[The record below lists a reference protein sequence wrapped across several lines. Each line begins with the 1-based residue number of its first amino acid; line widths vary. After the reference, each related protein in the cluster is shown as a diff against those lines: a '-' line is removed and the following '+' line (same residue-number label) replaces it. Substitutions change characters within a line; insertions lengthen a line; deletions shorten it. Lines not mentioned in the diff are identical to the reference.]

1 MRHALIS
8 HVLAVAVAFGPAL
21 AACHLQAADTAKPTA
36 LPLKKIVLFNSGVG
50 FFEHAGEVTG
60 DASVDLQFNVDDI
73 NDLLKSLVPQDLG
86 GGRASTVTYGSMDP
100 ITKTLKTFA
109 IDLTQNPTIAD
120 LLGQVRG
127 EQAELDAGKAMK
139 GTILGIEKRKH
150 RVEKEIVE
158 EEYLNL
164 LTDEGLTSVAL
175 PSVQRIRLLNPKLDA
190 ELRQALALLA
200 TGRSNDKKSVS
211 LRFLGEGKRP
221 VRVSYIQESPV
232 WKTSYRLVLDEEKD
246 PLLQGWAIVE
256 NTTEE
261 DWKEVDL
268 TLVSGRPISFVM
280 NLYQP
285 LYISR
290 PLVEPELFA
299 SLRPQTYGQDM
310 AGADREFAEAGKQ
323 ARERQLDALAR
334 KAPAAAAPPAPAA
347 AKSGAGTLNLSGANA
362 YGGFMAENG
371 RRAMEKASLGD
382 GLQSAAEASNLGE
395 LFQYEIETPV
405 ALPRQQ
411 SAMLPIVA
419 ETVKGE
425 KVSIYNPAVHP
436 KHPLNGLR
444 LTNSTKLH
452 LMQGPITVFD
462 DDSYAGDAQIEDL
475 PPGTERLLSY
485 AVDLDTEVAQVT
497 NGKPSELV
505 SMKIVRGVLQISN
518 KLSREVVYT
527 VKNSGR
533 KEKKVLVEYPLD
545 TTWKLTAPEKP
556 TEKTRDRYRF
566 AVAAAPGKPA
576 ELKIAED
583 QLVYS
588 AIAITDIDDG
598 SLALYLR
605 GKNISDAVRKAV
617 ADVRSRNAAINALRM
632 QHARIEQQ
640 INVINQEQ
648 SRIRQNMQ
656 QLDRNSELYQRYV
669 KKFGEQEDMVEKLRA
684 EALTVQEQIDAKSR
698 ELNDFIGGLNVA

>member
-1 MRHALIS
+1 MRHALLPLS
-8 HVLAVAVAFGPAL
+8 LAVAVAIGPVLTARN
-21 AACHLQAADTAKPTA
+21 LQAADTAKPAA

-109 IDLTQNPTIAD
+109 IDLTQDPTIAD

-139 GTILGIEKRKH
+139 GTILGIEVRKR
-150 RVEKEIVE
+150 VIDEEVLE

-310 AGADREFAEAGKQ
+310 AGADRDFAEAGKQ
-323 ARERQLDALAR
+323 ARERQMDSLAR
-334 KAPAAAAPPAPAA
+334 KATAAAAPAAPGVTKLGAGSLQLNAA
-347 AKSGAGTLNLSGANA
+347 ADKKGDAN
-362 YGGFMAENG
+362 Y
-371 RRAMEKASLGD
+371 RAMEKAASLGD

-425 KVSIYNPAVHP
+425 KVSIYNAAVHP

-462 DDSYAGDAQIEDL
+462 AGSYAGDAQIEDL

-497 NGKPSELV
+497 HGKPSELV
-505 SMKIVRGVLQISN
+505 SMKINRGVLQISN

-545 TTWKLTAPEKP
+545 DTWKLTAPEKP

-566 AVAAAPGKPA
+566 AVAAVPGKPT
-576 ELKIAED
+576 ELKINEE
-583 QLVYS
+583 QLIYS

-598 SLALYLR
+598 SLAVYLR
-605 GKNISDAVRKAV
+605 GKNISEEVRKAI
-617 ADVRSRNAAINALRM
+617 ADVRSRNAAITTLRT

-669 KKFGEQEDMVEKLRA
+669 KKFGEQEDAVEKLRA
-684 EALTVQEQIDAKSR
+684 EALTIQEQIDAKTR

>member
-1 MRHALIS
+1 MRNALLPLS
-8 HVLAVAVAFGPAL
+8 LAVAVAL
-21 AACHLQAADTAKPTA
+21 APTLGLRNLQAADAAKPAA

-150 RVEKEIVE
+150 RVEKEIIE

-175 PSVQRIRLLNPKLDA
+175 ASVQRIRLLNPKLDA

-232 WKTSYRLVLDEEKD
+232 WKTSYRLVLDEEKA

-310 AGADREFAEAGKQ
+310 AGADRDFAEAGKQ
-323 ARERQLDALAR
+323 ARERQMDALAR
-334 KAPAAAAPPAPAA
+334 KAPAAAAAPMAPM
-347 AKSGAGTLNLSGANA
+347 AKSGAGTLNLSGANS
-362 YGGFMAENG
+362 YSENG
-371 RRAMEKASLGD
+371 RRALEKAASLGD
-382 GLQSAAEASNLGE
+382 GVQSAAEASNLGE

-425 KVSIYNPAVHP
+425 KVSIYNAAVHA

-462 DDSYAGDAQIEDL
+462 AGSYAGDAQIEDL

-497 NGKPSELV
+497 HGKPSELV
-505 SMKIVRGVLQISN
+505 SMKINRGVLQISN
-518 KLSREVVYT
+518 KQAREHIFT
-527 VKNSGR
+527 IKNSGR
-533 KEKKVLVEYPLD
+533 KEKKVLMEYPLD
-545 TTWKLTAPEKP
+545 STWKLTAPEKP

-566 AVAAAPGKPA
+566 SVAAVPGKPT
-576 ELKIAED
+576 ELKIAEE
-583 QLVYS
+583 QLIYS

-598 SLALYLR
+598 SLAVYLR
-605 GKNISDAVRKAV
+605 GKNISEEVRKAI
-617 ADVRSRNAAINALRM
+617 ADVRSRNAAINELRT

-640 INVINQEQ
+640 INVITQEQ

-684 EALTVQEQIDAKSR
+684 DAMTFQEQIDAKTR

>member
-1 MRHALIS
+1 MRHALLPLS
-8 HVLAVAVAFGPAL
+8 LAVAVAIGPVLTARN
-21 AACHLQAADTAKPTA
+21 LQAADTAKPTA

-127 EQAELDAGKAMK
+127 EQAEIDAGKAMK
-139 GTILGIEKRKH
+139 GIILGIEKRKQ
-150 RVEKEIVE
+150 RVEKEIIE

-232 WKTSYRLVLDEEKD
+232 WKTSYRLVLDEEED

-310 AGADREFAEAGKQ
+310 AGADRDFAEAGKQ
-323 ARERQLDALAR
+323 ARERQMDSLAR
-334 KAPAAAAPPAPAA
+334 KATAAAAPAAPGVTKIGAGSLQLNAA
-347 AKSGAGTLNLSGANA
+347 ADKKGDSN
-362 YGGFMAENG
+362 Y
-371 RRAMEKASLGD
+371 RAMEKAASLGD
-382 GLQSAAEASNLGE
+382 GVQSAAEASNLGE

-425 KVSIYNPAVHP
+425 KVSIYNAAVHP

-462 DDSYAGDAQIEDL
+462 AGSYAGDAQIEDL

-497 NGKPSELV
+497 HGKPSELV
-505 SMKIVRGVLQISN
+505 SMKINRGVLQISN

-533 KEKKVLVEYPLD
+533 KEKKVLLEYPLD
-545 TTWKLTAPEKP
+545 DTWKLTAPEKP

-566 AVAAAPGKPA
+566 AVAAVPGKPT
-576 ELKIAED
+576 ELKINEE
-583 QLVYS
+583 QLIYS

-598 SLALYLR
+598 SLAVYLR
-605 GKNISDAVRKAV
+605 GKNISEEVRKAI
-617 ADVRSRNAAINALRM
+617 ADVRSRNAAITTLRT

-669 KKFGEQEDMVEKLRA
+669 KKFGEQEDAVEKLRA
-684 EALTVQEQIDAKSR
+684 EALTIQEQIDAKTR

>member
-1 MRHALIS
+1 MRHSLLPLSLAISVAL
-8 HVLAVAVAFGPAL
+8 GPTL
-21 AACHLQAADTAKPTA
+21 GLQKLHAADAAKPGA

-127 EQAELDAGKAMK
+127 ELAELDAGKAMK
-139 GTILGIEKRKH
+139 GTILGVEKRKH
-150 RVEKEIVE
+150 RVEKEIIE

-164 LTDEGLTSVAL
+164 LTDEGLVSVAL

-200 TGRSNDKKSVS
+200 TGRSNDKKNVS

-232 WKTSYRLVLDEEKD
+232 WKTSYRLVLDEEKA

-310 AGADREFAEAGKQ
+310 AGADRDFAEAGKQ
-323 ARERQLDALAR
+323 ARERQIDSLAR
-334 KAPAAAAPPAPAA
+334 KATGAATVPMSPM
-347 AKSGAGTLNLSGANA
+347 AKSGAGTIDVGAASTFNSYA
-362 YGGFMAENG
+362 NG
-371 RRAMEKASLGD
+371 RRANEKSLSLGD
-382 GLQSAAEASNLGE
+382 GVQSAAEASNLGE

-425 KVSIYNPAVHP
+425 KVSIYNAAVHP

-462 DDSYAGDAQIEDL
+462 AGSYAGDAQIEDL
-475 PPGTERLLSY
+475 PPGTERLMSY

-497 NGKPSELV
+497 HGKPSELV
-505 SMKIVRGVLQISN
+505 SMKVQRGVLQISN
-518 KLSREVVYT
+518 KQSREHIYT
-527 VKNSGR
+527 IKNSGR
-533 KEKKVLVEYPLD
+533 KEKRVLIEYPLD
-545 TTWKLTAPEKP
+545 NTWKLTAPEKP

-566 AVAAAPGKPA
+566 DVAALPGKPT
-576 ELKIAED
+576 ELKIAEE
-583 QLVYS
+583 QLVYT
-588 AIAITDIDDG
+588 AIAITDIDDA
-598 SLALYLR
+598 SLAVYLR
-605 GKNISDAVRKAV
+605 GKNISDEVRKAI
-617 ADVRSRNAAINALRM
+617 ADVRSRNAAIIQLRT

-640 INVINQEQ
+640 INIISQEQ
-648 SRIRQNMQ
+648 TRIRQNMQ

-669 KKFGEQEDMVEKLRA
+669 KKFGEQEDLVEKLRA
-684 EALTVQEQIDAKSR
+684 EAMTIQEQIDTVTR
-698 ELNDFIGGLNVA
+698 ELSDFVGGLNVV

>member
-1 MRHALIS
+1 MRHALLPLS
-8 HVLAVAVAFGPAL
+8 LAVAVAIGPVLTARN
-21 AACHLQAADTAKPTA
+21 LQAADTAKPAA

-109 IDLTQNPTIAD
+109 IDLTQDPTIAD

-139 GTILGIEKRKH
+139 GTILGIEVRKR
-150 RVEKEIVE
+150 VIDEEVLE

-310 AGADREFAEAGKQ
+310 AGADRDFAEAGKQ
-323 ARERQLDALAR
+323 ARERQMDSLAR
-334 KAPAAAAPPAPAA
+334 KATAAAAPAAPGVTKLGAGSLQLNAA
-347 AKSGAGTLNLSGANA
+347 ADKKGDAN
-362 YGGFMAENG
+362 Y
-371 RRAMEKASLGD
+371 RAMEKAASLGD

-425 KVSIYNPAVHP
+425 KVSIYNAAVHP

-462 DDSYAGDAQIEDL
+462 AGSYAGDAQIEDL

-497 NGKPSELV
+497 HGKPSELV
-505 SMKIVRGVLQISN
+505 SMKINRGVLQISN
-518 KLSREVVYT
+518 KLSREVIYT

-545 TTWKLTAPEKP
+545 DTWKLTAPEKP

-566 AVAAAPGKPA
+566 AVAAVPGKPT
-576 ELKIAED
+576 ELKINEE
-583 QLVYS
+583 QLIYS

-598 SLALYLR
+598 SLAVYLR
-605 GKNISDAVRKAV
+605 GKNISEEVRKAI
-617 ADVRSRNAAINALRM
+617 ADVRSRNAAITTLRT

-669 KKFGEQEDMVEKLRA
+669 KKFGEQEDAVEKLRA
-684 EALTVQEQIDAKSR
+684 EALTIQEQIDAKTR

>member
-21 AACHLQAADTAKPTA
+21 AGRSLQAADTAKPTA

-50 FFEHAGEVTG
+50 FFEHVGEVTG

-109 IDLTQNPTIAD
+109 IDLTQDPTIAD

-139 GTILGIEKRKH
+139 GTILGIEVRKR
-150 RVEKEIVE
+150 VIDEEVLE

-164 LTDEGLTSVAL
+164 LTDDGLTSVAL

-310 AGADREFAEAGKQ
+310 AGADRDFAEAGKQ
-323 ARERQLDALAR
+323 ARERQMDSLAR
-334 KAPAAAAPPAPAA
+334 KATAAAAPAAPGVTKLGAGSLQLNAA
-347 AKSGAGTLNLSGANA
+347 ADKKGEAN
-362 YGGFMAENG
+362 Y
-371 RRAMEKASLGD
+371 RAMEKAASLGD
-382 GLQSAAEASNLGE
+382 GVQSAAEASNLGE

-425 KVSIYNPAVHP
+425 KVSIYNAAVHP

-462 DDSYAGDAQIEDL
+462 AGSYAGDAQIEDL

-497 NGKPSELV
+497 HGKPSELV
-505 SMKIVRGVLQISN
+505 SMKINRGVLQISN

-533 KEKKVLVEYPLD
+533 KEKKVLMEYPLD

-566 AVAAAPGKPA
+566 AVAAVPGKPT
-576 ELKIAED
+576 ELKINEE
-583 QLVYS
+583 QLIYS

-598 SLALYLR
+598 SLAVYLR
-605 GKNISDAVRKAV
+605 GKNISEEVRKAI
-617 ADVRSRNAAINALRM
+617 ADVRSRNAAITTLRT

-669 KKFGEQEDMVEKLRA
+669 KKFGEQEDAVEKLRA
-684 EALTVQEQIDAKSR
+684 EALTIQEQIDAKTR

>member
-1 MRHALIS
+1 MRHAFLPLS
-8 HVLAVAVAFGPAL
+8 LAVAVAFGPTL
-21 AACHLQAADTAKPTA
+21 GLRNIQAAEAAKPAA

-127 EQAELDAGKAMK
+127 EQAEIDAGKAMK
-139 GTILGIEKRKH
+139 GTILGIEKRK
-150 RVEKEIVE
+150 RVIDKEVLE

-310 AGADREFAEAGKQ
+310 AGVDRDFAEAGKQ
-323 ARERQLDALAR
+323 ARERQMESLAR
-334 KAPAAAAPPAPAA
+334 KAPAAAAPPGITKIGAGSLQMNAA
-347 AKSGAGTLNLSGANA
+347 ADKKGDANYRAFEKSL
-362 YGGFMAENG
+362 
-371 RRAMEKASLGD
+371 SLGD
-382 GLQSAAEASNLGE
+382 GVQSAAEASNLGE

-425 KVSIYNPAVHP
+425 KVSIYNAAVHP

-462 DDSYAGDAQIEDL
+462 AGSYAGDAQIEDL

-497 NGKPSELV
+497 HGKPSELV
-505 SMKIVRGVLQISN
+505 SMKINRGVLQISN

-533 KEKKVLVEYPLD
+533 KEKKVLMEYPLD

-566 AVAAAPGKPA
+566 AVAAVPGKPT
-576 ELKIAED
+576 ELKIAEE

-598 SLALYLR
+598 TLAVYLR
-605 GKNISDAVRKAV
+605 GKNISEEVRKAI
-617 ADVRSRNAAINALRM
+617 ADVRSRNAAINELRT

-669 KKFGEQEDMVEKLRA
+669 KKFGEQEDAVEKLRT
-684 EALTVQEQIDAKSR
+684 EAMTIQEQIDAKMR
-698 ELNDFIGGLNVA
+698 ELSDFIGGLNVA

>member
-1 MRHALIS
+1 MRHALLPLS
-8 HVLAVAVAFGPAL
+8 LAVAVAIGPVLTARN
-21 AACHLQAADTAKPTA
+21 LQAADTAKPAA

-60 DASVDLQFNVDDI
+60 NASVDLQFNVDDI

-109 IDLTQNPTIAD
+109 IDLTQDPTIAD

-139 GTILGIEKRKH
+139 GTILGIEVRKR
-150 RVEKEIVE
+150 VIDEEVLE

-310 AGADREFAEAGKQ
+310 AGADRDFAEAGKQ
-323 ARERQLDALAR
+323 ARERQMDSLAR
-334 KAPAAAAPPAPAA
+334 KATAAAAPAAPGVTKLGAGSLQLNAA
-347 AKSGAGTLNLSGANA
+347 ADKKGDAN
-362 YGGFMAENG
+362 Y
-371 RRAMEKASLGD
+371 RAMEKAASLGD

-425 KVSIYNPAVHP
+425 KVSIYNAAVHP

-462 DDSYAGDAQIEDL
+462 AGSYAGDAQIEDL

-497 NGKPSELV
+497 HGKPSELV
-505 SMKIVRGVLQISN
+505 SMKINRGVLQISN
-518 KLSREVVYT
+518 KLSREVIYT

-545 TTWKLTAPEKP
+545 DTWKLTAPEKP

-566 AVAAAPGKPA
+566 AVAAVPGKPT
-576 ELKIAED
+576 ELKINEE
-583 QLVYS
+583 QLIYS

-598 SLALYLR
+598 SLAVYLR
-605 GKNISDAVRKAV
+605 GKNISEEVRKAI
-617 ADVRSRNAAINALRM
+617 ADVRSRNAAITTLRT

-669 KKFGEQEDMVEKLRA
+669 KKFGEQEDAVEKLRA
-684 EALTVQEQIDAKSR
+684 EALTIQEQIDAKTR